1 MQGYGSELEL
11 EEDEGNHNSATSQCF
26 VCDSVVCGRATPLL
40 MGIAPYTKIALPTK
54 IGQLMGDRCMV
65 IVTAEDVLCHRCAS
79 LIIHLD
85 KLEVDIGV
93 VKKALIGYLKMKYN
107 LCDDEESGSHL
118 LDYPYMYGL
127 EEEVRCKIGLKSYL
141 YRSHPR
147 SSFMYP
153 SLKSIWSTKRCP
165 S

>member
-11 EEDEGNHNSATSQCF
+11 EEDAGNHNSAASQCF
-26 VCDSVVCGRATPLL
+26 ICDSMVCGRATPLL

-85 KLEVDIGV
+85 KLEVDI
-93 VKKALIGYLKMKYN
+93 
-107 LCDDEESGSHL
+107 
-118 LDYPYMYGL
+118 
-127 EEEVRCKIGLKSYL
+127 
-141 YRSHPR
+141 
-147 SSFMYP
+147 
-153 SLKSIWSTKRCP
+153 
-165 S
+165 